1 MYENKEVTIPIFSHG
16 PLNLLLVTESF
27 VLLEYLAQLRFCFG
41 TNILFEYPGIA
52 NYDFNST
59 YDNPSPD
66 DAAAYLSP
74 DINPIFWDAVKGED
88 GIERWF
94 EWTSYVGGPHKGKTY
109 TALGLGKTSSGRTT
123 INSSLIMNVSV
134 FSYFNDEGDHDFE
147 TVVATVSGVVKAISS
162 IPRATMINPAPS
174 QDVRD
179 YVQKLF
185 VDIGRTANHWVG
197 TTRLGT
203 DSALEGG
210 KPVVDLNAQVYGTK
224 NLHIVDAGILNGIF
238 TANPQAGI
246 VIAAEKVAKEII
258 RLHG

>member
-1 MYENKEVTIPIFSHG
+1 M
-16 PLNLLLVTESF
+16 
-27 VLLEYLAQLRFCFG
+27 
-41 TNILFEYPGIA
+41 
-52 NYDFNST
+52 
-59 YDNPSPD
+59 
-66 DAAAYLSP
+66 AA
-74 DINPIFWDAVKGED
+74 
-88 GIERWF
+88 
-94 EWTSYVGGPHKGKTY
+94 
-109 TALGLGKTSSGRTT
+109 ALGLGKTSRGRAT

-134 FSYFNDEGDHDFE
+134 FSYFNDEGNLDFE
-147 TVVATVSGVVKAISS
+147 TVVTTVSRVVKAISS
-162 IPRATMINPAPS
+162 MPGATMINPAPS

-238 TANPQAGI
+238 TANPHAGI
-246 VIAAEKVAKEII
+246 VIAAEKVAEEII
-258 RLHG
+258 KLHG